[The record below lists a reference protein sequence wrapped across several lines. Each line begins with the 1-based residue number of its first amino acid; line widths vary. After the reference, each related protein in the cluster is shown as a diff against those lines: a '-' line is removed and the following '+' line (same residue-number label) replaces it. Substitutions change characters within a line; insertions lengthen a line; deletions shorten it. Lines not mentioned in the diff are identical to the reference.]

1 MLLSLRSGEIM
12 GLDYSGGLEKAAIK
26 MRVRGEVW
34 LILQQKGNGILW
46 LSMCSEVMHEIK

>member
-1 MLLSLRSGEIM
+1 MIERIEIM
-12 GLDYSGGLEKAAIK
+12 GWDYSGGLEKAAIK